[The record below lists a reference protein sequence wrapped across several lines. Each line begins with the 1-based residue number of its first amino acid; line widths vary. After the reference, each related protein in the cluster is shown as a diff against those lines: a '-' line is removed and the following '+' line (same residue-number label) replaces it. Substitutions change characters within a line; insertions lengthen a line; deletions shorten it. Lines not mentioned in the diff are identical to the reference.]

1 MTIAGK
7 GYYLWQIRQVQN
19 GDPSAITAKALE
31 AGLTHILI
39 KIADGASW
47 IYNYDYATKTDL
59 VPPVRDA
66 LRSAG
71 VKVWGWHYI
80 WGNDPVGEARMAIN
94 RMRTLKL
101 DGYVIDAEAEFK
113 DPSKKNAAIRF
124 MTDLKA
130 GLTDVPIGFSS
141 YRYPKLHPE
150 VPYDIFLKGCDYAMP
165 QVYFEQAHNPEDQLA
180 RCAEQYYALKNARPL
195 VPTGPTY
202 QHGDWRPSADEIDRF
217 MGKAKAMGLEGVNFW
232 AIDFASQPAMADL
245 WKVVSDFKWS
255 NEPPPTDVPERWIDL
270 MNRRDAGAV
279 AGLYTDR
286 AAHVTGTRT
295 IVGRDLVEAW
305 YTALF
310 NKILPKG
317 NFKMTGKSIN
327 GRSRHV
333 TWTATSDNG
342 SVLDGNDT
350 LGLQDGQI
358 QYHYTYFN
366 VTPKA

>member
-7 GYYLWQIRQVQN
+7 GYYLWQIRQVEK
-19 GDPSAITAKALE
+19 GDSSAIVAKALE
-31 AGLTHILI
+31 AGLTHVLI

-59 VPPVRDA
+59 VPPLRDA
-66 LRSAG
+66 LQSAG
-71 VKVWGWHYI
+71 IKVWGWHYI
-80 WGNDPVGEARMAIN
+80 WGNDPVGEARLAIN
-94 RMRTLKL
+94 RMTSLKL

-113 DPSKKNAAIRF
+113 DPKKKNAAVRF
-124 MTDLKA
+124 MADLKA
-130 GLTDVPIGFSS
+130 GLTGVPIGFSS
-141 YRYPKLHPE
+141 YRYPRLHPE
-150 VPYDIFLKGCDYAMP
+150 MPYDIFLQGCDYAMP

-180 RCAEQYYALKNARPL
+180 QCAEQYYALKYARPL
-195 VPTGPTY
+195 IPTGPTY
-202 QHGDWRPSADEIDRF
+202 QRGDWRPSADEIDRF
-217 MGKAKAMGLEGVNFW
+217 MRKARAMGLEGVNFW
-232 AIDFASQPAMADL
+232 ALDFALQPAMSDL

-255 NEPPPTDVPERWIDL
+255 DQPPPSDVPERWIDL
-270 MNRRDAGAV
+270 MNRRDPTAI

-286 AAHVTGTRT
+286 AAHVTGART
-295 IVGRDLVEAW
+295 IIGRELVEAW

-317 NFKMTGKSIN
+317 HFMMTGKSIS

-358 QYHYTYFN
+358 RYHYTYFSLSS
-366 VTPKA
+366 PG